1 MRRFVLSVV
10 IALLMVAAA
19 SPALAGS
26 PHFVGQIS
34 ITRTDN
40 SLTVSGKIAGLG
52 NEDQVEVQIT
62 VDAACI
68 NPGGQP
74 PQAENKESFSAAG
87 TFPVQNGKAEFTL
100 TVTATFQPNCS
111 PPMTVAFSDLVVTD
125 VTHGLTRSFPG
136 PF

>member
-62 VDAACI
+62 VEAACI

-100 TVTATFQPNCS
+100 TVTATFQPDCS
-111 PPMTVAFSDLVVTD
+111 PPMTVEFSNLVVTD

>member
-1 MRRFVLSVV
+1 MRRFALSVV
-10 IALLMVAAA
+10 IALLMVAVA

-62 VDAACI
+62 VDAACV

-74 PQAENKESFSAAG
+74 PQGENKESFSAAG

-111 PPMTVAFSDLVVTD
+111 PPMTVEFSNLVVTD

>member
-1 MRRFVLSVV
+1 MRRFVLAVV
-10 IALLMVAAA
+10 IALLMVTAA

-62 VDAACI
+62 VEAACI

-87 TFPVQNGKAEFTL
+87 TFPMQNGKAEFSL

-111 PPMTVAFSDLVVTD
+111 PPMDVEFSNLVVTD

>member
-10 IALLMVAAA
+10 IALLMVAVA